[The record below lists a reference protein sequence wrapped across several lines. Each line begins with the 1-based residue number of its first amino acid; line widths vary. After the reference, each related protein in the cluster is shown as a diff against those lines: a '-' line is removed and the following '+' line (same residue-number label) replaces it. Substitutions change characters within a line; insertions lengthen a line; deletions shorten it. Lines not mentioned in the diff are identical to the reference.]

1 MLLVALDIE
10 GCSGVVAAEAA
21 QLAKELGQDVV
32 LCTCVQPPD
41 GLTWGAPL
49 HGDLEGQTAESALV
63 ADAKKEL
70 ERLARGFDGTVNVR
84 VHVSEGPPVDSVIDL
99 AEELNPRMLVL
110 GTHARQGL
118 SRFFQG
124 SVAEEILR
132 RSHWP
137 VHIVPGGDV
146 VPHPRAVRQQL
157 DVETEG

>member
-1 MLLVALDIE
+1 MLLVAVDIE
-10 GCSGVVAAEAA
+10 GCAGVVCAEAA
-21 QLAKELGQDVV
+21 SLAKRLGEEAV

-49 HGDLEGQTAESALV
+49 HGELEGRTVEEALV
-63 ADAKKEL
+63 ADATQEL
-70 ERLARGFDGTVNVR
+70 EALAKGFETPVSVR
-84 VHVSEGPPVDSVIDL
+84 VLEGPPVESVIGL
-99 AEELNPRMLVL
+99 AEELTPSMVVL
-110 GTHARQGL
+110 GTHGRKGLARW
-118 SRFFQG
+118 FQG

-146 VPHPRAVRQQL
+146 LPHPTAVRTQL